1 MKQISYYIIIF
12 VVIVNYLIADASIG
26 WTHFLDG
33 HLLFVPYCN

>member
-12 VVIVNYLIADASIG
+12 VVIVNYLLTDASIG

-33 HLLFVPYCN
+33 HVTKYVKKN